1 MRRLTF
7 RERELIRRAL
17 KIAGEDGSIYGSAE
31 TDADRKRIDLEIE
44 EIERKMNE
52 E

>member
-17 KIAGEDGSIYGSAE
+17 RTATEDGSIYGGAE
-31 TDADRKRIDLEIE
+31 SVADRKRVDAEIE

>member
-17 KIAGEDGSIYGSAE
+17 KTATEDGSIYSGAESA
-31 TDADRKRIDLEIE
+31 ADRKRVEAEIE

>member
-17 KIAGEDGSIYGSAE
+17 RIASADGSIYGSAE
-31 TDADRKRIDLEIE
+31 TPADRKRVDVEIE